1 MAFPFILAGASLASG
16 IASIF
21 SDKAT
26 ADAANERIRRMQAL
40 MAEGLVDSGE
50 IANRLRGVDRM
61 FNQRLNAVLNTT
73 ALRSRGFANQGTI
86 GAAVAG
92 GVEGARLEAHSN
104 ILDSAYNSNRQTR
117 TQIAMAGLGEQS
129 ANPVGAFTEGA
140 AAGAMLGNEIQNT
153 LNIGTPR
160 SFGSG
165 ASPGGMAGSPLQQQ
179 NVGGNVGNFGGNVS
193 TGSPFGG
200 QVNLPSTMIGR
211 EYLFRPYT
219 LRGRE

>member
-21 SDKAT
+21 SDKSA

-73 ALRSRGFANQGTI
+73 ALRSRGFANQGVI

-104 ILDSAYNSNRQTR
+104 ILDSAYNTNRQIR
-117 TQIAMAGLGEQS
+117 TNIATAELGGQS
-129 ANPVGAFTEGA
+129 SNPIGAFTEGA

-160 SFGSG
+160 GFSKG
-165 ASPGGMAGSPLQQQ
+165 ASPGGMAGSPLSQQ
-179 NVGGNVGNFGGNVS
+179 NIGTTVGNFGGPVS

-200 QVNLPSTMIGR
+200 QVNLPSTMVGR
-211 EYLFRPYT
+211 DYIYRPFT
-219 LRGRE
+219 TMGR